1 MSRSNS
7 TSRIPKNVQRKNI
20 FFLVDGECEYDYL
33 KSFKRHPNYKDTLKN
48 VDIEPDL
55 PKFKSVEDQ
64 YEKLKEKLRHYDKV
78 IWVVDYDVI
87 TKQSREQQKGKESS
101 EQKFKRYTTDLYK
114 IAKNYKNTKM
124 YVLINNPSMEYWY
137 LLHYEATSRYYAKS
151 NEAERALRKHIK
163 SYTKL
168 DERYRKQIFD
178 NLYPNLSK
186 AIEHAKRINI
196 DEDQILARADLYR
209 IFENNCELLTD
220 IKPKK

>member
-1 MSRSNS
+1 
-7 TSRIPKNVQRKNI
+7 
-20 FFLVDGECEYDYL
+20 
-33 KSFKRHPNYKDTLKN
+33 
-48 VDIEPDL
+48 
-55 PKFKSVEDQ
+55 
-64 YEKLKEKLRHYDKV
+64 
-78 IWVVDYDVI
+78 
-87 TKQSREQQKGKESS
+87 
-101 EQKFKRYTTDLYK
+101 
-114 IAKNYKNTKM
+114 M

-151 NEAERALRKHIK
+151 NEAERALRKYIK